1 MKDNKSQMIISFI
14 AWNKIH
20 QYLKHF
26 CLVNSFH
33 SNFIVENNKCNKSNP
48 SIIEFNNES
57 LVIANRN
64 INAPQHNRFDFIT
77 MIYIDSVF
85 V

>member
-1 MKDNKSQMIISFI
+1 M
-14 AWNKIH
+14 H
-20 QYLKHF
+20 
-26 CLVNSFH
+26 
-33 SNFIVENNKCNKSNP
+33 KSNP

-85 V
+85 VWEALTKRFADNHIAYFQG